1 MVQELLTLGH
11 GTATSDGLAQLIR
24 EAAIESIVDVRKV
37 PKSRRHPQF
46 WREEMERWIPERSGS
61 TYRWEPTLGGFR
73 RANHN
78 SSNIALRHSSFRAYA
93 DYMETDA
100 FSCALAGLLA
110 QAAAAR
116 VAILCSETVWW
127 RCHRRLISD
136 AALLLCGVC
145 VQHLMHD
152 GKLRPHIPTAGVR
165 VTETGKLRY
174 DVLFGVEDVVGAHEV
189 PLSAGLHYGMRP
201 SPCANDIRAHR

>member
-1 MVQELLTLGH
+1 MLLAKHRPMAQELLTLGH
-11 GTATSDGLAQLIR
+11 GTATGDELAKLIR
-24 EAAIESIVDVRKV
+24 EAAIESIVDVRTV
-37 PKSRRHPQF
+37 PKSRRYPQF

-61 TYRWEPTLGGFR
+61 NYRWDPRLGGFR
-73 RANHN
+73 KVNRN
-78 SSNIALRHSSFRAYA
+78 SSNVALRHPSFRAYA

-110 QAAAAR
+110 QAAAER

-136 AALLLCGVC
+136 AALLLHGVS

-152 GKLRPHIPTAGVR
+152 GNLRPHLQTAGVR
-165 VTETGKLRY
+165 INDAGKLRY
-174 DVLFGVEDVVGAHEV
+174 DVLFETDDVA
-189 PLSAGLHYGMRP
+189 
-201 SPCANDIRAHR
+201 RAV